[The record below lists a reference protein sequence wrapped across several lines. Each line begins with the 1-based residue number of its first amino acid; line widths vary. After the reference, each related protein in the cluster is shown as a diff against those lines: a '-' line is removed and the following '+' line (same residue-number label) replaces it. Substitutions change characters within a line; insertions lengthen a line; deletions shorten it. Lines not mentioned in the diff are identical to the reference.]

1 MSEREIKVVIS
12 LSPTEV
18 MEVERIVLDRNRDD
32 ALEVIEKVIWRKVRE
47 ASRPH

>member
-12 LSPTEV
+12 LTPTEV

-32 ALEVIEKVIWRKVRE
+32 AVEVIEKVIWRKVRE